1 MRVWLILSACQATR
15 FSRCPAR
22 DRSDCLDEAKRQ
34 LSVTLDSL
42 WPANYSGPT
51 FISSKIAGGNAS
63 ERIDTWWKEKKYLQ
77 SEVTFDDNTL
87 SGSTSVKYAT
97 LFMGQ
102 VRTWATGR
110 KMFHRTLFNP
120 NRPVD
125 LFFTL
130 YANSDEDIQ
139 LIKEL
144 VIPMPNRRLHVKHW
158 GLPIVNKMQKEHN
171 VRICNNAPRPHEVCT
186 MKDTTWGNQRTHS
199 KNLHVLSKARMN
211 EVAWFLMKN
220 YVAIGR
226 GGSNYDLVVTT
237 RMDLSYPPQPLDLQL
252 AFKIDALLI
261 PAGGDLPVINDQ
273 FALGRPRWLEAYM
286 THYSLCRHRI
296 AATTSNS
303 DLVNH
308 PCASGSSIIRSIQAH
323 VPNKNFRRFWWQYW
337 IIRLSQRDYFERY
350 NETAYRTFAS
360 PCCWQSLNWKH
371 PNPSTDVLV
380 DLNTVCTV
388 NPTKF
393 ISSRISPRRSTPSVE
408 QLKCRYID
416 SFCEKRRLKSTCSVE
431 HGPPPGP
438 PMLTP
443 GEYPAGVFAL

>member
-1 MRVWLILSACQATR
+1 
-15 FSRCPAR
+15 
-22 DRSDCLDEAKRQ
+22 
-34 LSVTLDSL
+34 
-42 WPANYSGPT
+42 
-51 FISSKIAGGNAS
+51 
-63 ERIDTWWKEKKYLQ
+63 
-77 SEVTFDDNTL
+77 
-87 SGSTSVKYAT
+87 
-97 LFMGQ
+97 
-102 VRTWATGR
+102 
-110 KMFHRTLFNP
+110 
-120 NRPVD
+120 
-125 LFFTL
+125 
-130 YANSDEDIQ
+130 
-139 LIKEL
+139 
-144 VIPMPNRRLHVKHW
+144 
-158 GLPIVNKMQKEHN
+158 
-171 VRICNNAPRPHEVCT
+171 

-211 EVAWFLMKN
+211 EVAWVLMKN

-273 FALGRPRWLEAYM
+273 FALGRPRWLESYM

-323 VPNKNFRRFWWQYW
+323 VPSKNFRRFWWQYW
-337 IIRLSQRDYFERY
+337 IIRLSHRDYFERY

-393 ISSRISPRRSTPSVE
+393 IRSRISPRRSTPSVE

-416 SFCEKRRLKSTCSVE
+416 SFCEKGRLKSTCSVE

-443 GEYPAGVFAL
+443 GEYPAGVFALE